1 MWPLTPNNPVH
12 PPKDRQN
19 MQNAIS
25 IAKNQSTINH
35 KTTYNLSQNSKSNNL
50 APLSP
55 VRSSLINNNMMDQQ
69 NQR

>member
-1 MWPLTPNNPVH
+1 
-12 PPKDRQN
+12 